1 MNEPERTKEKR
12 ESHQTRTVNCE
23 METAVLEEVRKKR
36 KEHKTNWKRKIM
48 DSTKH
53 VQQTKRENVLLEEK
67 TKKKR
72 G

>member
-1 MNEPERTKEKR
+1 
-12 ESHQTRTVNCE
+12 

-67 TKKKR
+67 IKKKR